1 MDKGTI
7 GMNTYIFA
15 AENQGLFQALGLN
28 LKSFILNGV
37 AFLVVVVILKRFVYP
52 SLIKAIDG
60 RMADMTAVDALKA
73 EAQKQLD
80 KASEESAKLVAD
92 RKASH
97 DIILATKNES
107 GEMLEEAR
115 TKAETQAQRIIA
127 ESHEQLARDVEA
139 ARMVLKK
146 DIAKLVTAATE
157 VVIDE
162 KLDKASDKALIERS
176 LVSK

>member
-1 MDKGTI
+1 
-7 GMNTYIFA
+7 MNTYLIA
-15 AENQGLFQALGLN
+15 AEASSPGLFGALGLN
-28 LKSFILNGV
+28 WKSFIRNGI

-52 SLIKAIDG
+52 SLIKAIDS
-60 RMADMTAVDALKA
+60 RMADMNAVDSLKA

-80 KASEESAKLVAD
+80 RAAEESAKLVAEA

-107 GEMLEEAR
+107 SEILEEAR
-115 TKAETQAQRIIA
+115 NKAETQAQRIIA

-139 ARMVLKK
+139 ARLVLKR

-157 VVIDE
+157 VVIDH
-162 KLDKASDKALIERS
+162 KLDAKSDKDLIERS
-176 LVSK
+176 LVAK

>member
-1 MDKGTI
+1 
-7 GMNTYIFA
+7 MNIYYIA
-15 AENQGLFQALGLN
+15 AETSSPGLFGALGLN
-28 LKSFILNGV
+28 WKSFILNGI

-60 RMADMTAVDALKA
+60 RMADMTAVDSLKA

-80 KASEESAKLVAD
+80 RAAEESAKLVAD
-92 RKASH
+92 ARKASH

-107 GEMLEEAR
+107 GELLEEAR
-115 TKAETQAQRIIA
+115 NKAETQAQRIIA

-139 ARMVLKK
+139 ARLVLKR

-157 VVIDE
+157 VVIDH
-162 KLDKASDKALIERS
+162 KLDAKSDKDLIERS
-176 LVSK
+176 LVAK

>member
-1 MDKGTI
+1 
-7 GMNTYIFA
+7 MNTYHFA

-28 LKSFILNGV
+28 WKSFILNGI
-37 AFLVVVVILKRFVYP
+37 AFLVVVVILKNFVYP

-60 RMADMTAVDALKA
+60 RMADMTAVDQLKA

-80 KASEESAKLVAD
+80 NAAEESAKLVAD
-92 RKASH
+92 ARKASH
-97 DIILATKNES
+97 DMILATKNES
-107 GEMLEEAR
+107 GEMLEQAR
-115 TKAETQAQRIIA
+115 KKAETQAQRIIA

-157 VVIDE
+157 VVIDA
-162 KLDKASDKALIERS
+162 KLDKSSDKALIERS
-176 LVSK
+176 LVVK